1 MNLPVYIARRY
12 FFAKKSHNAINIIS
26 LIAVIG
32 VAIGTMALVTILSVF
47 NGFDRLVKSLF
58 NSFDPDI
65 QITKAEGKAFVPDS
79 IPFNRIK
86 NHSSVLY
93 YSEVVEENALL
104 RYGDKQYVANIM
116 GVDTI
121 YSRITG
127 IDTMMMEGEFNL
139 LKNNRPYTVVG
150 QGVAY
155 YLGVGLH
162 FIDPIMIYV
171 PRRSATV
178 SLNPENAFSKRFIY
192 PSGIFRIEQEID
204 SKYLIVPI
212 AFARELL
219 EYDKEVTSI
228 EIALNPSFDSHRAYK
243 EISEILGPKYLVKD
257 RYQQKEFFYKILKS
271 EKWAIFFI
279 LSFILMVASFNI
291 VGSLTMLILDKKK
304 DIAVLHSMGTDLITL
319 RRIFLLEGFFISFA
333 GAVIGLCLGALICY
347 LQMRFSLIHLQGSGS
362 FVIDAYPVYMKFT
375 DFSLVFITV
384 LCIGYFAAS
393 YPVRFISQKSFFG
406 SLQL

>member
-1 MNLPVYIARRY
+1 MNVPVYIARRY

-32 VAIGTMALVTILSVF
+32 VTIGTMALVTILSVF

-58 NSFDPDI
+58 NCFDPDI
-65 QITKAEGKAFVPDS
+65 RITKVEGKTFVPDS
-79 IPFNRIK
+79 VLFNKVK
-86 NHSSVLY
+86 NHHSVLH

-104 RYGDKQYVANIM
+104 RYGDKQYIANIK
-116 GVDTI
+116 GVDTS
-121 YSRITG
+121 YSKITG
-127 IDTMMMEGEFNL
+127 VDSMMLEGEFSL
-139 LKNNRPYTVVG
+139 MKANRPYAVVG

-155 YLGVGLH
+155 YLGIGLH
-162 FIDPIMIYV
+162 LIDPIMIYV
-171 PRRSATV
+171 PRRTSEV
-178 SLNPENAFSKRFIY
+178 SMNPENAFSRRFIY
-192 PSGIFRIEQEID
+192 ASGIFRIEQEVD

-212 AFARELL
+212 SFARDLL
-219 EYDKEVTSI
+219 EYNNEVTSI
-228 EIALNPSFDSHRAYK
+228 EIQLNPAYDAKKACK
-243 EISEILGPKYLVKD
+243 ELGNLLGPSFIIKD

-304 DIAVLHSMGTDLITL
+304 DIAVLHSMGTDTSSL
-319 RRIFLLEGFFISFA
+319 RRIFLAEGSFISLA
-333 GAVIGLCLGALICY
+333 GAVLGLSLGALVCY
-347 LQMRFSLIHLQGSGS
+347 LQMKFSIIHLQGSGS
-362 FVIDAYPVYMKFT
+362 FVIDAYPVFMKGT
-375 DFSLVFITV
+375 DFTLVFFTV
-384 LCIGYFAAS
+384 ILIGFLAAW

>member
-65 QITKAEGKAFVPDS
+65 RITKAEGKTFIPDS
-79 IPFNRIK
+79 VLFNRIK
-86 NHSSVLY
+86 NQGCVLY

-104 RYGDKQYVANIM
+104 RYGDKQYVANIK
-116 GVDTI
+116 GVDTS
-121 YSRITG
+121 YSKLTG
-127 IDTMMMEGEFNL
+127 VDSMIIEGEFNL
-139 LKNNRPYTVVG
+139 MKNNRPYALVG

-155 YLGVGLH
+155 YLGIGLH

-171 PRRSATV
+171 PRRTAGV
-178 SLNPENAFSKRFIY
+178 SLNPENAFSRRFIY
-192 PSGIFRIEQEID
+192 PSGIFRIEQEVD
-204 SKYLIVPI
+204 SKYIILPI
-212 AFARELL
+212 SFARDLL

-228 EIALNPSFDSHRAYK
+228 EIQLNPAFNAQKAYK
-243 EISEILGPKYLVKD
+243 ELTKILGPAYVIKD

-304 DIAVLHSMGTDLITL
+304 DIAVLHSMGTDAHTL
-319 RRIFLLEGFFISFA
+319 RRIFLNEGFFIALS
-333 GAVIGLCLGALICY
+333 GAVLGLCLGVLICY
-347 LQMRFSLIHLQGSGS
+347 LQMKFSLIHLQGSGS
-362 FVIDAYPVYMKFT
+362 FVIDAYPIFMKAS
-375 DFSLVFITV
+375 DFCLVFLTV
-384 LCIGYFAAS
+384 LLIGSLAAW

-406 SLQL
+406 SLHL

>member
-65 QITKAEGKAFVPDS
+65 RITRAEGKTFIPDS

-86 NHSSVLY
+86 NHASVLY

-104 RYGDKQYVANIM
+104 RYGDKQYVANIK
-116 GVDTI
+116 GVDST
-121 YSRITG
+121 YLHITG
-127 IDTMMMEGEFNL
+127 IDSMMIEGEFSL
-139 LKNNRPYTVVG
+139 FKGNRPYAVVG

-171 PRRSATV
+171 PRRSAGV
-178 SLNPENAFSKRFIY
+178 SINPENAFSKRFIY
-192 PSGIFRIEQEID
+192 PSGVFRIEQEID

-212 AFARELL
+212 SFARELL
-219 EYDKEVTSI
+219 EYNKEVSSI
-228 EIALNPSFDSHRAYK
+228 EILLNPAYDSHRAYK
-243 EISEILGPKYLVKD
+243 EIAGILGPEFIVKD

-291 VGSLTMLILDKKK
+291 VGSLTMLILEKKK
-304 DIAVLHSMGTDLITL
+304 DIAVLHSMGTDSKTL
-319 RRIFLLEGFFISFA
+319 RRIFLTEGSFISLA
-333 GAVIGLCLGALICY
+333 GAVIGLCLGALICF
-347 LQMRFSLIHLQGSGS
+347 LQMKFSLIHLQGSGS
-362 FVIDAYPVYMKFT
+362 FVIDAYPVYMKASDFT
-375 DFSLVFITV
+375 LVFITV
-384 LCIGYFAAS
+384 LFIGFLAAW

>member
-12 FFAKKSHNAINIIS
+12 FFAKKTHNAINIIS

-65 QITKAEGKAFVPDS
+65 RITKAEGKTFIPDS
-79 IPFNRIK
+79 VLFNRIK
-86 NHSSVLY
+86 NHGSVLY

-104 RYGDKQYVANIM
+104 RYGDKQYVANIK
-116 GVDTI
+116 GVDTS
-121 YSRITG
+121 YSRLTG
-127 IDTMMMEGEFNL
+127 VDSMIIEGEFNL
-139 LKNNRPYTVVG
+139 MKNNRPYALVG

-155 YLGVGLH
+155 YLGIGLH

-171 PRRSATV
+171 PRRTAGV
-178 SLNPENAFSKRFIY
+178 SLNPENAFSRRFIY
-192 PSGIFRIEQEID
+192 PSGIFRIEQEVD
-204 SKYLIVPI
+204 SKYIILPI
-212 AFARELL
+212 SFARDLL

-228 EIALNPSFDSHRAYK
+228 EIQLNPAFDAQKAYK
-243 EISEILGPKYLVKD
+243 ELGKILGPAYVIKD

-304 DIAVLHSMGTDLITL
+304 DIAVLHSMGTNANTL
-319 RRIFLLEGFFISFA
+319 RRIFLTEGFFIALA
-333 GAVIGLCLGALICY
+333 GAILGLCLGALICY
-347 LQMRFSLIHLQGSGS
+347 LQMKFSLIHLQGSGS
-362 FVIDAYPVYMKFT
+362 FVIDAYPIFMKAS
-375 DFSLVFITV
+375 DFCLVFLTV
-384 LCIGYFAAS
+384 LLIGSLAAW

-406 SLQL
+406 SLHL

>member
-65 QITKAEGKAFVPDS
+65 RITKAEGKTFVPDS
-79 IPFNRIK
+79 GLFNKVR
-86 NHSSVLY
+86 NHKSVFH
-93 YSEVVEENALL
+93 YSEVIEENALL
-104 RYGDKQYVANIM
+104 RYGDKQYIANIK
-116 GVDTI
+116 GVDTD
-121 YSRITG
+121 YSKITG
-127 IDTMMMEGEFNL
+127 VDSMMMEGEFSL
-139 LKNNRPYTVVG
+139 MKNNRPYAVVG

-155 YLGVGLH
+155 YLGIGLH

-171 PRRSATV
+171 PRRTSGV
-178 SLNPENAFSKRFIY
+178 SLNPENAFSRRFIY
-192 PSGIFRIEQEID
+192 ASGIFRIEQEVD
-204 SKYLIVPI
+204 SKYLLVPI
-212 AFARELL
+212 SFARDLL
-219 EYDKEVTSI
+219 EYNNEVTSI
-228 EIALNPSFDSHRAYK
+228 EIQLNPAYDAKQAYK
-243 EISEILGPKYLVKD
+243 ELGKILGPAYTIKD

-291 VGSLTMLILDKKK
+291 VGSLTMLILDKKQ
-304 DIAVLHSMGTDLITL
+304 DIAVLHSMGTNTTTL
-319 RRIFLLEGFFISFA
+319 RRIFLTEGSFIALA
-333 GAVIGLCLGALICY
+333 GAVLGLSLGATICY
-347 LQMRFSLIHLQGSGS
+347 LQMKFSIIHLQGSGS
-362 FVIDAYPVYMKFT
+362 FVIDAYPIFMKAT
-375 DFSLVFITV
+375 DFTLVFFTV
-384 LCIGYFAAS
+384 LIIGFLAAW

>member
-1 MNLPVYIARRY
+1 MNLPVYIAKRY

-65 QITKAEGKAFVPDS
+65 RITKVEGKTFVPDS
-79 IPFNRIK
+79 VLFNKVK
-86 NHSSVLY
+86 NHQSVLH

-104 RYGDKQYVANIM
+104 RYGEKQYIANIK
-116 GVDTI
+116 GVDTG
-121 YSRITG
+121 YSQITG
-127 IDTMMMEGEFNL
+127 IDTMMMEGEFSL
-139 LKNNRPYTVVG
+139 MKNNRPYAVVG

-155 YLGVGLH
+155 YLGIGLH

-171 PRRSATV
+171 PRRTSEV
-178 SLNPENAFSKRFIY
+178 SLNPENAFSRRFIY
-192 PSGIFRIEQEID
+192 ASGIFRIEQEVD
-204 SKYLIVPI
+204 SKYLLVPI
-212 AFARELL
+212 SFARDLL
-219 EYDKEVTSI
+219 EYTNEVTSI
-228 EIALNPSFDSHRAYK
+228 EIQLNPSYNSKLACK
-243 EISEILGPKYLVKD
+243 ELGNILGPHYAIKD

-304 DIAVLHSMGTDLITL
+304 DIAVLHSMGTDTLTL
-319 RRIFLLEGFFISFA
+319 RRIFLTEGSFIAFA
-333 GAVIGLCLGALICY
+333 GAVLGLSLGLLICY
-347 LQMRFSLIHLQGSGS
+347 LQMRFSIIHLQGSGS
-362 FVIDAYPVYMKFT
+362 FVIDSYPIFMKAT
-375 DFSLVFITV
+375 DFILVFFTV
-384 LCIGYFAAS
+384 LLIGFFAAW
-393 YPVRFISQKSFFG
+393 YPVRFISQKSF
-406 SLQL
+406 